1 MRAVVIDDSAGV
13 RTRLS
18 ALLRESGVA
27 VIGEAKNGQEGL
39 RLVQDLTP
47 DVVVLDLRMPG
58 LSGLDVLRQLQSLQ
72 SPPRVV
78 VLTNNATE
86 RHRIECIRLGA
97 AECLDKSNDLDRI
110 VTVLRGVTERSQLLS
125 ESDGKK
131 GPTH

>member
-1 MRAVVIDDSAGV
+1 MRAVVIDDSASV

-39 RLVQDLTP
+39 RLVEDLTP

-58 LSGLDVLRQLQSLQ
+58 LSGLDVLRKLQRLE

-86 RHRIECIRLGA
+86 LHRTECIRLGA

-110 VTVLRGVTERSQLLS
+110 VAVLRGVAERSQLLS
-125 ESDGKK
+125 ESDGTK
-131 GPTH
+131 GPTR